1 MTDPKLLCQ
10 NYLKGKCTKGKA
22 CTYHHNGPCSFHKKG
37 ICNKGDKCVFS
48 HHDSAVQPGMVGAG
62 KPGDVGPNPKPRLN
76 QRLKRR
82 PTRKLEVEARRL

>member
-10 NYLKGKCTKGKA
+10 NYLKGICTKGKA

-48 HHDSAVQPGMVGAG
+48 HHDSAAQPGMAGAG
-62 KPGDVGPNPKPRLN
+62 KPSDVGPNPKATAEPKAKAKAN
-76 QRLKRR
+76 AK
-82 PTRKLEVEARRL
+82 A

>member
-48 HHDSAVQPGMVGAG
+48 HHDSAAQLGVVAAG
-62 KPGDVGPNPKPRLN
+62 NSDNVSPKPKSSAAAKAKAIAKAN
-76 QRLKRR
+76 
-82 PTRKLEVEARRL
+82 EDA

>member
-48 HHDSAVQPGMVGAG
+48 HFDSAAQPGMAAAG
-62 KPGDVGPNPKPRLN
+62 NSDNVGPNPKATAAAKAKAKAKAN
-76 QRLKRR
+76 EK
-82 PTRKLEVEARRL
+82 A

>member
-48 HHDSAVQPGMVGAG
+48 HHDPPATFAAGLLVPVQDATADAKAKAKAKAKV
-62 KPGDVGPNPKPRLN
+62 
-76 QRLKRR
+76 
-82 PTRKLEVEARRL
+82 

>member
-48 HHDSAVQPGMVGAG
+48 HHDPAAQPGMVAAG
-62 KPGDVGPNPKPRLN
+62 NSDAVSPAAKAAAAAKAKAKAKANEN
-76 QRLKRR
+76 
-82 PTRKLEVEARRL
+82 A

>member
-48 HHDSAVQPGMVGAG
+48 HHDSAAQPGMVGAG
-62 KPGDVGPNPKPRLN
+62 NSDTVSPAAKAAAAAKAKAKAKANEN
-76 QRLKRR
+76 
-82 PTRKLEVEARRL
+82 A

>member
-37 ICNKGDKCVFS
+37 ICNKGDTCVFS
-48 HHDSAVQPGMVGAG
+48 HHDSAAQPCMVGAG
-62 KPGDVGPNPKPRLN
+62 KPDDAGANPKATAEPN
-76 QRLKRR
+76 AKA
-82 PTRKLEVEARRL
+82 KAGAKA

>member
-48 HHDSAVQPGMVGAG
+48 HHDPPAPALAAGNATSA
-62 KPGDVGPNPKPRLN
+62 DNVGPNPKATTAAKAKAKAKAN
-76 QRLKRR
+76 DN
-82 PTRKLEVEARRL
+82 A